1 MWWVN
6 KKNFGFW
13 EGNTRD
19 ALDEMK
25 NLLNT
30 RSLVKDKTDCWLW
43 LSDNSGTFWIH
54 GWKGGGASEGTSYGV
69 EVVPLTGYRWRKIFC
84 REIYNFHPIAQ
95 GVCSVMLLKNQCLNG
110 WVMKFLQHPFYLVT
124 KSEIFKWR
132 VVWCSWNL
140 WNQCIFNGGTFD
152 KESLI
157 QNILFTAWSWLNGLS
172 AGFSYWFAQWCTC
185 PGACIM
191 RVIWRC
197 IDNLEHVCVEWEYSK
212 SYESE

>member
-110 WVMKFLQHPFYLVT
+110 WIIKLFTLILLMIISYNIHFIWLLSL
-124 KSEIFKWR
+124 KS
-132 VVWCSWNL
+132 L
-140 WNQCIFNGGTFD
+140 NGGLCGVLGIYEINASLMVEHLIRNLLYRTFY
-152 KESLI
+152 SLH
-157 QNILFTAWSWLNGLS
+157 GV
-172 AGFSYWFAQWCTC
+172 G
-185 PGACIM
+185 
-191 RVIWRC
+191 
-197 IDNLEHVCVEWEYSK
+197 
-212 SYESE
+212 

>member
-1 MWWVN
+1 M
-6 KKNFGFW
+6 
-13 EGNTRD
+13 EGWRRLLRHFIWCGGCSFNR
-19 ALDEMK
+19 LPVKE
-25 NLLNT
+25 NLLQRNIQ
-30 RSLVKDKTDCWLW
+30 
-43 LSDNSGTFWIH
+43 LSSNS
-54 GWKGGGASEGTSYGV
+54 SRCV
-69 EVVPLTGYRWRKIFC
+69 FC
-84 REIYNFHPIAQ
+84 NALEESVSQWMDYQIVHPDF
-95 GVCSVMLLKNQCLNG
+95 VNDH
-110 WVMKFLQHPFYLVT
+110 FLQHPFYLVT

-172 AGFSYWFAQWCTC
+172 AGFSYWFAQWCIC